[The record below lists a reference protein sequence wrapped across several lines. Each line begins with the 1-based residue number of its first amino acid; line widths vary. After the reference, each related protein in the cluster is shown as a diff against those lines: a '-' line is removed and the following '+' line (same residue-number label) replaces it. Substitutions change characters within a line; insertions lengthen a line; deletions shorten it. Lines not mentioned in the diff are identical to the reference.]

1 MKEVIFKIQPEDY
14 KVYEE
19 VSSPAKSTLN
29 ICFTFFPLLSSQR
42 CFFYHSWSAEE
53 RKVARYITP
62 SERVKW
68 KLEGKMKGGR
78 GRVKY
83 GRRLEIWEEKCLRGN
98 GGEVRVNEECCKME
112 GDGMKWRG
120 G

>member
-1 MKEVIFKIQPEDY
+1 MKRYPHQQKAHSIYI
-14 KVYEE
+14 
-19 VSSPAKSTLN
+19 
-29 ICFTFFPLLSSQR
+29 LLSSH
-42 CFFYHSWSAEE
+42 CSPGNCVFYHRWSAEE

-68 KLEGKMKGGR
+68 TGRKNERGG
-78 GRVKY
+78 GVKY

>member
-1 MKEVIFKIQPEDY
+1 M
-14 KVYEE
+14 
-19 VSSPAKSTLN
+19 
-29 ICFTFFPLLSSQR
+29 FFD
-42 CFFYHSWSAEE
+42 HSWSAEE